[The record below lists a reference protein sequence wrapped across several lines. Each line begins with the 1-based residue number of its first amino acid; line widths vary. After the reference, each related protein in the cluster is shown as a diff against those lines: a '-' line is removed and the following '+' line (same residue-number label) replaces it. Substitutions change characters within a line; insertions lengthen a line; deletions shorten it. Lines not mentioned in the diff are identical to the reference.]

1 LRREKRKG
9 RLSLFEL
16 RGWEAVGA
24 RREKVLAEE
33 GRGEAVT
40 S

>member
-1 LRREKRKG
+1 VGREKRKG
-9 RLSLFEL
+9 RLSQFEL
-16 RGWEAVGA
+16 SGCEAVGA

-33 GRGEAVT
+33 GRGEAVA